1 MKFMINGALTIG
13 THDGANIEMLERVG
27 PECIYTFG
35 LKADEVLNY
44 TEKGGYLS
52 REYYQHDARIR
63 QTADQLINGFFE
75 GEAGEF
81 EPIYDSLI
89 AYNDE
94 YFVLKDFAS
103 YIEAQ
108 ERIQKDYLNKRL
120 WAEKAVTNIAHAG
133 YFSSDRTIR
142 EYAEDIWKIEPY
154 HRRI

>member
-1 MKFMINGALTIG
+1 MKCWT
-13 THDGANIEMLERVG
+13 TRK
-27 PECIYTFG
+27 
-35 LKADEVLNY
+35 KAAICQ
-44 TEKGGYLS
+44 

-103 YIEAQ
+103 YIVAQ

-142 EYAEDIWKIEPY
+142 EYADDIWEIKPY
-154 HRRI
+154 QH

>member
-1 MKFMINGALTIG
+1 MMQGS
-13 THDGANIEMLERVG
+13 DR
-27 PECIYTFG
+27 
-35 LKADEVLNY
+35 
-44 TEKGGYLS
+44 
-52 REYYQHDARIR
+52 R
-63 QTADQLINGFFE
+63 ADQLINGFFE

-142 EYAEDIWKIEPY
+142 EYAEDIWEIEPY
-154 HRRI
+154 HR